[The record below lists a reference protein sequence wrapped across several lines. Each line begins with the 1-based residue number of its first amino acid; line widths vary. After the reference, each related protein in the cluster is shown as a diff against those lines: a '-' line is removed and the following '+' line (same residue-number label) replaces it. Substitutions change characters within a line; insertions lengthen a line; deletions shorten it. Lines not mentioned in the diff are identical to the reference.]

1 MSKAAKIFWSLV
13 LAQAGFLLAWAG
25 YHEWV
30 RQHAPV
36 ILLKC
41 RPVDP
46 QDLLRGDY
54 MTLDYDISHPGMEE
68 GKADAPHGGTRWV
81 ILEKQDRYHA
91 VVAVSDAPLRPK
103 AGQIL
108 VRGERALRWRPGRN
122 GERIDYGID
131 RYFVPEGKGSPTF
144 TLAEVEASVSPANR
158 LYIRRVL
165 LDGKAYP

>member
-1 MSKAAKIFWSLV
+1 MSTTAKGFWLLV

-30 RQHAPV
+30 RQNAPV

-54 MTLDYDISHPGMEE
+54 MTLDYDISHPATIG
-68 GKADAPHGGTRWV
+68 GKADVPHRGSLWV
-81 ILEKQDRYHA
+81 TLEKQDRYHA
-91 VVAVSDAPLRPK
+91 VVSVSDKRQAPGP
-103 AGQIL
+103 GQVL
-108 VRGERALRWRPGRN
+108 VRGERAGLWVTGTDGR
-122 GERIDYGID
+122 RIDYGID
-131 RYFVPEGKGSPTF
+131 RYFVPEGKGSPRF
-144 TLAEVEASVSPANR
+144 TLAEVEASVSPAHR

-165 LDGKAYP
+165 LDGKSYP